1 MFSSIA
7 PFNSSF
13 LVAVFLLFAWL
24 KSIDGFVPS
33 DPKIQFMIPRQ
44 IGSSTRSSSLSVVA
58 SKIPSSIAERDK
70 QAIQAIRSSLDRV
83 SYPFIEC
90 EFPVLQSLNKLGDG
104 SLRSTIEA
112 QEANLAFI
120 NKLVK
125 ELNGFMGFGKPSTLV
140 MSSSASNAYCNQ
152 ARNKVEKVISLKD
165 GMFKIKKKEVYI
177 FLTPSSKTDFKI
189 ANDLADNGVAVVI
202 VNAFAKVSDT
212 VCRVFRIRRNVT
224 YPHSLTIDFFIL

>member
-1 MFSSIA
+1 MSIFSFM
-7 PFNSSF
+7 PFNSF
-13 LVAVFLLFAWL
+13 LAVFLFSWIIC
-24 KSIDGFVPS
+24 IDGFVPT
-33 DPKIQFMIPRQ
+33 DPGIQFIPTR
-44 IGSSTRSSSLSVVA
+44 IGSKTRTSPLSVA

-83 SYPFIEC
+83 SYPLIEC

-120 NKLVK
+120 KKLVQ

-140 MSSSASNAYCNQ
+140 MSSSASNAYFNQ

-165 GMFKIKKKEVYI
+165 GMFTIKKKEVYI
-177 FLTPSSKTDFKI
+177 FLTPSSKADFKI
-189 ANDLADNGVAVVI
+189 ANDLAKDGVPVVI
-202 VNAFAKVSDT
+202 VNAFAKVSGT
-212 VCRVFRIRRNVT
+212 Q
-224 YPHSLTIDFFIL
+224 